1 MPSSH
6 VQRFR
11 QWLAVAFCCAVAAC
25 GGDGAGTTEGPL
37 VVFNAG
43 SLARPLRAALDSF
56 SARTGI
62 SYEQEQAGSLE
73 TARKL
78 TELGRIPD
86 VIALADDEIFPKLLM
101 PEHASWFARFARNRM
116 VLAYTDRSRFAD
128 EITADNWFRVVT
140 RPGVEVGRASPD
152 IDPAGYRTVLV
163 FQLAERFYDAPG
175 LATRLLDAIPPR
187 NIRPKAEDLLV
198 LVETGELDYVWEYES
213 VALGSGLRFVRLP
226 EAIDLGSIADSV
238 SYGLAR
244 LHVAGASPGDTI
256 EIIGAPISYGLSI
269 PVAAPHPDLAATFV
283 AFLLGTDGRRIMRAA
298 HLDAVDDPGF
308 VGTDVPARLI
318 APDR

>member
-1 MPSSH
+1 MSLPPAAGL
-6 VQRFR
+6 
-11 QWLAVAFCCAVAAC
+11 LALLVALSASCA
-25 GGDGAGTTEGPL
+25 GDRTGEAGPL

-56 SARTGI
+56 SARTGVP
-62 SYEQEQAGSLE
+62 YEQEQAGSLE
-73 TARKL
+73 SARKL

-86 VIALADDEIFPKLLM
+86 VLALADDEIFPKILT
-101 PEHASWFARFARNRM
+101 PEHVSWFARFARNRM

-163 FQLAERFYDAPG
+163 FQLAERFYGEPG
-175 LATRLLDAIPPR
+175 LMARLLDAIPPR

-213 VALGSGLRFVRLP
+213 VAQGSDLRFVRLP
-226 EAIDLGSIADSV
+226 AAIDLSDIADSV
-238 SYGLAR
+238 SYGVAR
-244 LHVAGASPGDTI
+244 LHVAGASSGDTI

-269 PVAAPHPDLAATFV
+269 PIAAPHPDLAARFV
-283 AFLLGTDGRRIMRAA
+283 AFLLGPDGRRIMRAA
-298 HLDAVDDPGF
+298 HLDAVDEPEF
-308 VGTDVPARLI
+308 VGTGVPASLLTPGR
-318 APDR
+318 